1 MKNII
6 LYIRGITPG
15 SVTRSRIHFQRQSKS
30 HWNQLVWTLE
40 IKKKFGARP
49 KCGNFSQNSRW
60 RLAAILKMNF
70 AISSHLF
77 VIKSHVIYLNILF
90 WTCRIHFCHQNC
102 FLWNLNASIQYGGT
116 YLFRK
121 GVVLC
126 SISACCQ
133 GHALLGTQRK
143 PTDMDSFEPLISKSV
158 RCLYSM
164 QPHLA

>member
-1 MKNII
+1 MIH
-6 LYIRGITPG
+6 TPG

-102 FLWNLNASIQYGGT
+102 FFMESKCKYSIWRHIFIQKRYGFKQY
-116 YLFRK
+116 F
-121 GVVLC
+121 
-126 SISACCQ
+126 SISSRSCFIRNIAKTNGYGQ
-133 GHALLGTQRK
+133 L
-143 PTDMDSFEPLISKSV
+143 
-158 RCLYSM
+158 
-164 QPHLA
+164 

>member
-1 MKNII
+1 MNTV
-6 LYIRGITPG
+6 TPG

-30 HWNQLVWTLE
+30 HWNQFVWTLE
-40 IKKKFGARP
+40 IQKKFGARP

-102 FLWNLNASIQYGGT
+102 FLWNLNASIQYGGI

-143 PTDMDSFEPLISKSV
+143 PTDMESFEPVISKSV
-158 RCLYSM
+158 RCLYSK